1 MRIKVPE
8 LVLEIIFIYVVC
20 DATSRNRQLAALA
33 RVCKDWSTLALNLLW
48 RRCNDLSALL
58 ETLPAKLL
66 TVNQDD
72 GSLVSRL
79 QGLGIN

>member
-1 MRIKVPE
+1 MRNEVPE

-20 DATSRNRQLAALA
+20 DATLRNRQLAILA
-33 RVCKDWSTLALNLLW
+33 RVCKDWSTPALNLLW

-58 ETLPAKLL
+58 ETLPVKLL

-72 GSLVSRL
+72 GSLVSCL
-79 QGLGIN
+79 QGVGIN